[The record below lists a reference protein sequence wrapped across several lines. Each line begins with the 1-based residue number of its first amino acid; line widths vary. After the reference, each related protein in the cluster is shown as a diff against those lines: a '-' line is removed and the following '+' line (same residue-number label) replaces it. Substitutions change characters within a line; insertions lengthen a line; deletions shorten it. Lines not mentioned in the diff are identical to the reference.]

1 MKVLVSGSSGLIG
14 SAVLENLIAGGHS
27 VIRLVRRAPG
37 QNEVHWDPD
46 AGTIATALLEGL
58 DAVVHL
64 AGENI
69 AQGRWTQQK
78 KERIRDSRV
87 KGTQI
92 LCQALARL
100 AQPPKV
106 LVAASAIGYYGERG
120 DEVLTEES
128 PPGSGFL
135 ADVCRQWEAASSPAA
150 QSGIRVVNLRIGIVL
165 SEKGGALAKMLLPFR
180 LGVGGRVGSGKQ
192 YMSWI
197 ALDDVVGA
205 INHAIAN
212 DSLSGPVNA
221 VAPNPVTNYEF
232 TKALG
237 KVLERPTPFPMPAFA
252 ARLALG
258 EMADE
263 LLLASTRV
271 APRRLLATGYKFLFP
286 ELEGALRHLLK
297 KSAAEAAIGAK

>member
-1 MKVLVSGSSGLIG
+1 MKVLVTGSSGLIG
-14 SAVLENLIAGGHS
+14 SAVVENLIAGGHS

-37 QNEVHWDPD
+37 QNEIHWDPA
-46 AGTIATALLEGL
+46 AGTIDAAGLEGL

-64 AGENI
+64 AGENV
-69 AQGRWTQQK
+69 AQGRWTQEK
-78 KERIRDSRV
+78 KKRIRDSRV
-87 KGTQI
+87 EGTRI
-92 LCQALARL
+92 LCNALSGL
-100 AQPPKV
+100 VQPPRV
-106 LVAASAIGYYGERG
+106 LVAASAIGYYGARG

-135 ADVCRQWEAASSPAA
+135 SDVCRQWEAATAPAA
-150 QSGIRVVNLRIGIVL
+150 QRGIRVVNLRIGIVL
-165 SEKGGALAKMLLPFR
+165 SSKGGALAKMLLPFK

-205 INHAIAN
+205 IDHAIAN

-237 KVLERPTPFPMPAFA
+237 KVLEKPTLFPMPAFA
-252 ARLALG
+252 AHLALG
-258 EMADE
+258 EIADE

-271 APRRLLATGYKFLFP
+271 EPRRLLATGYKFLFP
-286 ELEGALRHLLK
+286 ELEGALRHLLG
-297 KSAAEAAIGAK
+297 KSNARLASE